1 MPCPTLAT
9 VATRSHLAAVRVLF
23 QSVRRWHP
31 EARCCALIVDDPSP
45 NPPIP
50 TPRQL
55 FERLSIADLRLP
67 ESEAFCFQYDAFEL
81 CNALKPWLLC
91 HLARQDPGNG
101 MVYLDSDIAAYG
113 ELSPLTHAL
122 ADGAGFLTPHT
133 TAEYPRD
140 GAAPGPRD
148 LLLAGQFNAG
158 VVGVGPGEGGRRFL
172 AWWAEAVRHDALVE
186 PAEGLFVD
194 QRFLD
199 AVPCLFP
206 DVRLLRHDGIN
217 VAHFNLH
224 ARRLERR
231 GGDWWVN
238 DQRLL
243 LFHFTMLR
251 ANHAD
256 FRPFVTRPLLEQQ
269 PLLRELL
276 GAYCADLREAGH
288 AESSRVPY
296 GLGTFTDG
304 TPISKATRRAFR
316 EAWIRGD
323 AGGNPRADRHWLEFE
338 ARHRASVIA
347 KTRMDQWLRWPRALS
362 RGSRAHA
369 EQLAAAVVRRRRAAV
384 DSPAPAS
391 APDTTEP
398 GPSA

>member
-23 QSVRRWHP
+23 RSVRRWHP
-31 EARCCALIVDDPSP
+31 KARCCALIVDDSSPSSP
-45 NPPIP
+45 NPAPDHLFD
-50 TPRQL
+50 QL
-55 FERLSIADLRLP
+55 SVADLRLP
-67 ESEAFCFQYDAFEL
+67 EPDSFCFQYDAFEL
-81 CNALKPWLLC
+81 CNALKPWLLS
-91 HLARQDPGNG
+91 HLTQTAPENG
-101 MVYLDSDIAAYG
+101 VVYLDSDIAAYG
-113 ELSPLTHAL
+113 DLSPLSHAL
-122 ADGAGFLTPHT
+122 DGVPGFLTPHT
-133 TAEYPRD
+133 TVPYPRD
-140 GAAPGPRD
+140 SAAPGARD

-158 VVGVGPGEGGRRFL
+158 VVGVGCGERGRPFL
-172 AWWAEAVRHDALVE
+172 DWWAEAVRHDALVE

-206 DVRLLRHDGIN
+206 EMRIVRQDGIN

-238 DQRLL
+238 DQPLR

-269 PLLRELL
+269 PVLRELL
-276 GAYCADLREAGH
+276 AEYCSELREAGH
-288 AESSRVPY
+288 AECSRVPY
-296 GLGTFTDG
+296 GLGTFANG
-304 TPISKATRRAFR
+304 MPISKATRRAFR
-316 EAWIRGD
+316 EAWIRGE
-323 AGGNPRADRHWLEFE
+323 ARPNPRSTPHWMEFE

-347 KTRMDQWLRWPRALS
+347 KTRMDHWLRWPRALG
-362 RGSRAHA
+362 RGSRAQA
-369 EQLAAAVVRRRRAAV
+369 EQLAAAVVRRRRATIE
-384 DSPAPAS
+384 PPLL
-391 APDTTEP
+391 PTTTDTKESDP
-398 GPSA
+398 IA